1 VIRVLLVDDSTFVR
15 KAMRRVL
22 EADPEIQ
29 VVGEADDGR
38 RALDLVQE
46 LDPHVV
52 ALDVEMP
59 ELDGYSTLCQIM
71 GRFPRPVLML
81 SSHTRKGAEL
91 TLRCLEVGA
100 VDFLDKSAYGA
111 MDYHRLAEELR
122 NKVRAAGCSLRA
134 LPSRAVA
141 PVAILAH
148 NGDAPAGSGPV
159 AIRKAPGLVVIG
171 ASTGGP
177 PVLQAILAALPENF
191 PAPVLVVQHMP
202 RGGFTRSFAERLDS
216 LCRIGVAEAAA
227 GTRLRPGTA
236 LVAPAGRRLRVA
248 KAAEDGLQVQLS
260 AGSGESQ
267 HTPSIDEAMGS
278 AAVVAAVDGLGI
290 LLTGMG
296 NDGAAGLLSM
306 RRAGALT
313 IVQSPDTCVAVGMPR
328 SALDRGAA
336 ASALSPDAI
345 TALLLGLAV

>member
-1 VIRVLLVDDSTFVR
+1 MIRVLVVDDSTFVR

-22 EADPEIQ
+22 EGDPEIQ
-29 VVGEADDGR
+29 VVGEAEDGR
-38 RALDLVQE
+38 KALRLLPE

-59 ELDGYSTLCQIM
+59 GLDGYSTLCEIM
-71 GRFPRPVLML
+71 SQFPRPVLML
-81 SSHTRKGAEL
+81 SSHTRAGAEL

-122 NKVRAAGCSLRA
+122 TKVRAAGSTLRA
-134 LPSRAVA
+134 LPSRMKAAEA
-141 PVAILAH
+141 PQ
-148 NGDAPAGSGPV
+148 APAALPPQSAAAARPP
-159 AIRKAPGLVVIG
+159 RLVVLG

-177 PVLQAILAALPENF
+177 PVLQAILSSLPEGF

-202 RGGFTRSFAERLDS
+202 QGFTHSFAERLHR
-216 LCRIGVAEAAA
+216 LCRIEVAEAEA
-227 GTRLRPGTA
+227 GAELRPGRA

-248 KAAEDGLQVQLS
+248 AGPGGSMRVQLS
-260 AGSGESQ
+260 AGPSGSA
-267 HTPSIDEAMGS
+267 HVPSIDEAMSS
-278 AAVVAAVDGLGI
+278 AAAAAGAEAIGI

-296 NDGAAGLLSM
+296 SDGAEGLLDM

-313 IVQSPDTCVAVGMPR
+313 LVQTPESCVALGMPR
-328 SALDRGAA
+328 AALDRGAA
-336 ASALSPDAI
+336 ASAADPQGILS
-345 TALLLGLAV
+345 LLLGLAG